1 MSPEL
6 IAIIAVGITLGL
18 GLASVLRNLKAD
30 INTKFADQESGFNRQ
45 IDLLREDMD
54 RRFTEQNTNFSRQ
67 LAEQKADTARQF
79 AEQKS
84 NFDRQ
89 IDLLREDMDRR
100 FTERK
105 ADTDRQFA
113 AQKADMDSQFAA
125 QAELTESLRYE
136 IKTVTEGQSRI
147 EGRVQGMIDV
157 MSVRIER

>member
-30 INTKFADQESGFNRQ
+30 INTKFADQEAGFNRQ

-100 FTERK
+100 FAERK
-105 ADTDRQFA
+105 ADT
-113 AQKADMDSQFAA
+113 DSQFAA